1 MQIASI
7 IGFRLGIVVEII
19 AVLDDSPS
27 SLLVGGLVLIAAS
40 LVVDVLRY
48 AAFGLARS
56 RQSRDHDVGT

>member
-40 LVVDVLRY
+40 LVVDVLR
-48 AAFGLARS
+48 
-56 RQSRDHDVGT
+56 

>member
-19 AVLDDSPS
+19 AVLDHRPS

-48 AAFGLARS
+48 AAFGFARS